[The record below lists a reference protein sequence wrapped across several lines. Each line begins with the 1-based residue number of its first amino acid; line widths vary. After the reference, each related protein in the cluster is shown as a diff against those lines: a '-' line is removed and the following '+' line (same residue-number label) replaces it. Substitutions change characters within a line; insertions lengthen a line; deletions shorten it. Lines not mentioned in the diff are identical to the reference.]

1 MSSLPTAQILN
12 SETFGLLQPLP
23 IPNQVWEDI
32 TMDFITHLPSSHGKT
47 VIWVIVDR
55 FSKYAHFLPLP
66 PKFTAASI
74 APIFITEIYKLHGMP
89 KSIVSDKDRVFT
101 SRFWK
106 ELFKI
111 SGTTLSFSSAYH
123 PQTDEQSEVTN
134 RILETFLRCF
144 TSDSPQK
151 WVNFLPLAKF
161 WYNSSYQSAI
171 KCTPFEALY
180 GCPPPNIHSYIT
192 GTYHV
197 TGVDELLSQRQ
208 SMLNIIKENLTKAQL
223 HMRSQADSHRQER
236 TFTEGKWVWVGHL
249 RGRTSS
255 KLAK

>member
-1 MSSLPTAQILN
+1 MAQEVKEWVKKCQVFQQHKY
-12 SETFGLLQPLP
+12 STQKPFGLLQPLA

-66 PKFTAASI
+66 PKFTVASI
-74 APIFITEIYKLHGMP
+74 APIFIDEIYKLLGTP
-89 KSIVSDKDRVFT
+89 KSIVSDRDRVFT

-111 SGTTLSFSSAYH
+111 SGTILSFSSAYH
-123 PQTDEQSEVTN
+123 PQTDGQSEVTN

-151 WVNFLPLAKF
+151 WVDFLPLAEF
-161 WYNSSYQSAI
+161 
-171 KCTPFEALY
+171 
-180 GCPPPNIHSYIT
+180 
-192 GTYHV
+192 
-197 TGVDELLSQRQ
+197 
-208 SMLNIIKENLTKAQL
+208 
-223 HMRSQADSHRQER
+223 
-236 TFTEGKWVWVGHL
+236 
-249 RGRTSS
+249 
-255 KLAK
+255 